1 MDNFK
6 SGFVSI
12 IGRTN
17 AGKSTLLN
25 SLIGENIA
33 ITTSKPQTTR
43 TIIKGIVNRNNSQ
56 IIFIDTPGIHRPKS
70 KFNEAMINAAYN
82 SIKDADVILLV
93 VEAAYEKISEENI
106 KILERLKDKNY
117 KVILV
122 VNKIDAISK
131 EKVLKIIKLYS
142 DIYNFSAVVPI
153 SAKNKKNIDILL
165 DEIEKMLPEG
175 QPYYDSEEYTDQTE
189 RQLVEEIVREKC
201 LKLLNEEIPHGIYVN
216 VEKMKLRKNKKG
228 EEIYDIDIIIY
239 CIRKSHKG
247 IIIGKDGNM
256 LKKIATYSRQKI
268 EAVLGL
274 KVNMKIWVKVSED
287 WKNNIN
293 FTKNIP
299 I

>member
-1 MDNFK
+1 MNNFK

-216 VEKMKLRKNKKG
+216 VEKMELRKNKKG

-293 FTKNIP
+293 FTKNIL
-299 I
+299 

>member
-1 MDNFK
+1 MSNYK

-12 IGRTN
+12 VGRTN

-25 SLIGENIA
+25 NLIGENIA

-43 TIIKGIVNRNNSQ
+43 TTIKGIINRNNSQ
-56 IIFIDTPGIHRPKS
+56 IIFIDTPGIHKPKS
-70 KFNEAMINAAYN
+70 KFNESMINAAYN
-82 SIKDADVILLV
+82 SINDADVILLV
-93 VEAAYEKISEENI
+93 VEAAYEKISEENM
-106 KILERLKDKNY
+106 KILEKLKDKNY

-122 VNKIDAISK
+122 VNKIDTVKK
-131 EKVLKIIKLYS
+131 EKILKIIKMYS
-142 DIYNFSAVVPI
+142 DIYDFASVVPI
-153 SAKNKKNIDILL
+153 SAKNNKNIDVLL
-165 DEIEKMLPEG
+165 NEIEKLLPEG
-175 QPYYDSEEYTDQTE
+175 EPYYDKDEFTDQTE

-201 LKLLNEEIPHGIYVN
+201 LKLLNEEIPHGIYVK

-228 EEIYDIDIIIY
+228 KEIYDIDIIIY
-239 CIRKSHKG
+239 CIKKSHKG

-256 LKKIATYSRQKI
+256 LKRIATYSRQKI
-268 EAVLGL
+268 EAILGI

-293 FTKNIP
+293 LTKNI

>member
-201 LKLLNEEIPHGIYVN
+201 LKLLNEEIPHGINVN
-216 VEKMKLRKNKKG
+216 VEKMELRKNKKG

-293 FTKNIP
+293 FTKNIL
-299 I
+299 

>member
-293 FTKNIP
+293 FNKNIL
-299 I
+299 

>member
-239 CIRKSHKG
+239 CIRK
-247 IIIGKDGNM
+247 
-256 LKKIATYSRQKI
+256 
-268 EAVLGL
+268 
-274 KVNMKIWVKVSED
+274 
-287 WKNNIN
+287 
-293 FTKNIP
+293 
-299 I
+299 

>member
-1 MDNFK
+1 MENYK

-25 SLIGENIA
+25 NLIGENIA

-43 TIIKGIVNRNNSQ
+43 TAIKGIVNRDNSQ
-56 IIFIDTPGIHRPKS
+56 IIFIDTPGIHKPKS
-70 KFNEAMINAAYN
+70 KFNESMINVAYN
-82 SIKDADVILLV
+82 TINDADVILFV
-93 VEAAYEKISEENI
+93 VEATYEKISEENM
-106 KILERLKDKNY
+106 KILEKLKNKNY

-122 VNKIDAISK
+122 INKIDVVSK
-131 EKVLKIIKLYS
+131 EKILKIIKMYS
-142 DIYNFSAVVPI
+142 DIYHFSAVVPI
-153 SAKNKKNIDILL
+153 SAKKNKNIDILL
-165 DEIEKMLPEG
+165 EEIEKYLPEG
-175 QPYYDSEEYTDQTE
+175 QPYYDREEYTDQTE

-201 LKLLNEEIPHGIYVN
+201 LKLLNEEIPHGIYVS

-228 EEIYDIDIIIY
+228 KEIYDIDITIY

-268 EAVLGL
+268 EAILDV

-287 WKNNIN
+287 WKNNSN
-293 FTKNIP
+293 FTKNIL
-299 I
+299 

>member
-293 FTKNIP
+293 FTKNIL
-299 I
+299 

>member
-1 MDNFK
+1 MENYK

-25 SLIGENIA
+25 NLIGENIA

-43 TIIKGIVNRNNSQ
+43 TAIKGIVNRDNSQ
-56 IIFIDTPGIHRPKS
+56 IIFIDTPGIHKPKS
-70 KFNEAMINAAYN
+70 KFNESMINVAYN
-82 SIKDADVILLV
+82 TINDADVILFV
-93 VEAAYEKISEENI
+93 VEATYEKISEENM
-106 KILERLKDKNY
+106 KILEKLKNKNY

-122 VNKIDAISK
+122 INKIDVVSK
-131 EKVLKIIKLYS
+131 EKILKIIKMYS
-142 DIYNFSAVVPI
+142 DIYNFSTVVPI
-153 SAKNKKNIDILL
+153 SAKKNKNIDILL
-165 DEIEKMLPEG
+165 EEIEKYLPEG
-175 QPYYDSEEYTDQTE
+175 QPYYDREEYTDQTE

-201 LKLLNEEIPHGIYVN
+201 LKLLNEEIPHGIYVS

-228 EEIYDIDIIIY
+228 KEIYDIDITIY

-268 EAVLGL
+268 EAILGV

-287 WKNNIN
+287 WKNNSN
-293 FTKNIP
+293 FTKNIL
-299 I
+299 

>member
-56 IIFIDTPGIHRPKS
+56 IIFMDTPGIHRPKS

-293 FTKNIP
+293 FTKNIL
-299 I
+299 

>member
-1 MDNFK
+1 MNNFK

-293 FTKNIP
+293 FTKNIL
-299 I
+299 